1 MVQRN
6 THTLPRRSIGRRIA
20 ASTVAL
26 VALVLSGILAIVGA
40 YNDHRTR
47 EDFHARAEAV
57 SALLV
62 SAAPL
67 LVMSGDATTLGFLLN
82 ALRRDPDFEA
92 VVVVD
97 DLGVVQGSD
106 ARTNALT
113 PDVLK
118 AVFGNEPQDVASDR
132 KVAQA
137 DSDQSLIVLH
147 ALRLAEG
154 DKLVGYAAIQFDKRR
169 LLSRTSSE
177 LQVGAAIG
185 LAAVLLIGG
194 LLWLLL
200 ARMTASIRPLTES
213 ISAIAAGQLQVEVP
227 SLSRKD
233 EVGEIS
239 RAVEVLKQGLV
250 DREKLQRERTGDEEL
265 RIARQRETEAE
276 IASFRD
282 SMAAALAAFETS
294 AVQMLSASTLL
305 SNTTADVRTRSEGAA
320 SAAAQASAEAQS
332 VDEASREMKS
342 AANHVGEQIVRIQ
355 SEIAA
360 VASVARTTSS
370 AMKSLEGAANGI
382 GELVE
387 MIRAI
392 ASQTNLLA
400 LNATIEAA
408 RAGEAG
414 KGFAVVAQEVKTL
427 ASQTAG
433 VTDRIV
439 SQISQIQSE
448 SSRAVAEMDAIT
460 LRMTDVEQSAGSV
473 AGAVDQQ
480 RAATTLIGQSIAGAT
495 RSAAGASHDLEAL
508 SHSLA
513 KADEAAGHVE
523 AASRQVSGEVGRLRT
538 TIDAFLAKVAA

>member
-1 MVQRN
+1 
-6 THTLPRRSIGRRIA
+6 
-20 ASTVAL
+20 
-26 VALVLSGILAIVGA
+26 
-40 YNDHRTR
+40 
-47 EDFHARAEAV
+47 
-57 SALLV
+57 
-62 SAAPL
+62 
-67 LVMSGDATTLGFLLN
+67 MSGDATTLGFLLN

-265 RIARQRETEAE
+265 RIAAAGNRGGNRKLSRFDGGRAGGV
-276 IASFRD
+276 RD
-282 SMAAALAAFETS
+282 ERGGPDALGFDPPVEHDGRR
-294 AVQMLSASTLL
+294 
-305 SNTTADVRTRSEGAA
+305 ADSLRRAA

-332 VDEASREMKS
+332 ADEASREMKS
-342 AANHVGEQIVRIQ
+342 AATM
-355 SEIAA
+355 S
-360 VASVARTTSS
+360 ASRSCA
-370 AMKSLEGAANGI
+370 
-382 GELVE
+382 
-387 MIRAI
+387 
-392 ASQTNLLA
+392 
-400 LNATIEAA
+400 
-408 RAGEAG
+408 
-414 KGFAVVAQEVKTL
+414 
-427 ASQTAG
+427 
-433 VTDRIV
+433 
-439 SQISQIQSE
+439 
-448 SSRAVAEMDAIT
+448 SSR
-460 LRMTDVEQSAGSV
+460 RSPQS
-473 AGAVDQQ
+473 
-480 RAATTLIGQSIAGAT
+480 
-495 RSAAGASHDLEAL
+495 H
-508 SHSLA
+508 
-513 KADEAAGHVE
+513 
-523 AASRQVSGEVGRLRT
+523 RLHARRPPR
-538 TIDAFLAKVAA
+538 

>member
-1 MVQRN
+1 
-6 THTLPRRSIGRRIA
+6 
-20 ASTVAL
+20 
-26 VALVLSGILAIVGA
+26 
-40 YNDHRTR
+40 
-47 EDFHARAEAV
+47 
-57 SALLV
+57 
-62 SAAPL
+62 
-67 LVMSGDATTLGFLLN
+67 MSGDATTLGFLLN

-177 LQVGAAIG
+177 LQVGGSHRSGCRAADRRASVASARPHDG
-185 LAAVLLIGG
+185 FDPAAH
-194 LLWLLL
+194 
-200 ARMTASIRPLTES
+200 REH
-213 ISAIAAGQLQVEVP
+213 SAIAAGQLQVEVP

-332 VDEASREMKS
+332 ADEASREMKS

-408 RAGEAG
+408 RAGDAG